1 MTNNSQSNNTDGSP
15 EFSPSI
21 LHNKRGPLNPHSQSN
36 RFTALMP
43 KGLDV
48 VLKDKRVL
56 AVICLFLPPLA
67 VFLKT
72 GISRKF
78 GLSLLLFAFFIF
90 PGTSCNLQCPKCI
103 NLCTVG
109 ILYGFYVTFIES
121 SLESS
126 SSVTEV

>member
-1 MTNNSQSNNTDGSP
+1 MTNTTPQPSNEQHSP

-21 LHNKRGPLNPHSQSN
+21 LHNNRGPLNPHNQTKLS
-36 RFTALMP
+36 ALMP
-43 KGLDV
+43 KGMEL
-48 VLKDKRVL
+48 VLKDKRFL
-56 AVICLFLPPLA
+56 AVVCLFLPPLA

-90 PGTSCNLQCPKCI
+90 PGKIFIILIELIPSYA
-103 NLCTVG
+103 G

-126 SSVTEV
+126 TNPSHV